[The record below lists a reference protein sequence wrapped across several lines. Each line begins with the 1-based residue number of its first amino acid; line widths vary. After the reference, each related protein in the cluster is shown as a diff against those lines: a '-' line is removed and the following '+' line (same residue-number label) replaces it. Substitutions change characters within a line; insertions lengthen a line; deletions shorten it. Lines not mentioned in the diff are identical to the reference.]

1 MYLNEPYILSG
12 YSCFYK
18 NQDNSIN
25 ISSAALENLGNMR
38 KKYKKQM
45 EAAEHGSDEYI
56 YYRILQLTYKVLMNS
71 YYGIL
76 GEKNSLFYNPYVQN
90 SITMTGQDLITTSI
104 ISMENFLSNNVL
116 FECTDDVLTF
126 INNIKEETK
135 SYQILNYLDEVIGKE
150 ELLNYFLSHKK
161 EDAVLDAEI
170 IRSEIAPLDP
180 EIVCRCYYKN
190 QILELIKNNLWFTDK
205 LKEILKYKYTDKQ
218 DPEMI
223 PLLDDF
229 RGKIIDFCFYDYL
242 YEDRYKRAMKDMRKS
257 IITIDTDSN
266 FINGNKYVVA
276 ITEMFNLDKTNKDEQ
291 GTIINIIIDITTEAL
306 KRTFWTLT
314 TNMGLVERA
323 KPIINMKQESI
334 GSIIQRCI
342 IQNSLNC
349 WNRKKSA
356 AKPRN
361 RNVQRLSKTYFRR
374 NI

>member
-161 EDAVLDAEI
+161 EI
-170 IRSEIAPLDP
+170 
-180 EIVCRCYYKN
+180 CH
-190 QILELIKNNLWFTDK
+190 
-205 LKEILKYKYTDKQ
+205 
-218 DPEMI
+218 
-223 PLLDDF
+223 
-229 RGKIIDFCFYDYL
+229 
-242 YEDRYKRAMKDMRKS
+242 
-257 IITIDTDSN
+257 
-266 FINGNKYVVA
+266 
-276 ITEMFNLDKTNKDEQ
+276 
-291 GTIINIIIDITTEAL
+291 
-306 KRTFWTLT
+306 
-314 TNMGLVERA
+314 
-323 KPIINMKQESI
+323 
-334 GSIIQRCI
+334 
-342 IQNSLNC
+342 
-349 WNRKKSA
+349 
-356 AKPRN
+356 
-361 RNVQRLSKTYFRR
+361 
-374 NI
+374 